1 MVDLMKKIILI
12 KDMLFAFFSLTFI
25 KDVLYSFSF
34 YLFNRVHGLRKINK
48 GKSVKIRPGTLIRDP
63 ERVSIGDYTSI
74 GTNNVIWAGKNTG
87 RIIFG
92 KNVMTGP
99 YCSFFGFNH
108 GFELGD
114 TPFIDQDCID
124 GDIVIEDNVW
134 FGANVTV
141 LANVRIGANS
151 VIAAGSVVTKDIEP
165 NTIVGGNVAKLIKKL
180 D

>member
-1 MVDLMKKIILI
+1 
-12 KDMLFAFFSLTFI
+12 MLLAFFSLTFI
-25 KDVLYSFSF
+25 KDIVYSFLF
-34 YLFNRVHGLRKINK
+34 YLFNRVHGLRKISK
-48 GKSVKIRPGTLIRDP
+48 GKCVKIRPGTLIRDP
-63 ERVSIGDYTSI
+63 ERVIIGDYTTI
-74 GTNNVIWAGKNTG
+74 GVNNIIWAGKKSG

-108 GFELGD
+108 GMEIGD

-124 GDIVIEDNVW
+124 GDIIIGDNVW

-151 VIAAGSVVTKDIEP
+151 VIAADSVVTKDVEP
-165 NTIVGGNVAKLIKKL
+165 NTIVGGNVAKVIRRLE
-180 D
+180 